1 MPLARQPLFTALTR
15 PQMLAGVTYPY
26 FVLNLIVATEVFLLA
41 KSFAA
46 LLLFAVGHAAGYA
59 ACLEEP
65 RRFDLWLARLSRARP
80 VSNARRWGGNSYRP

>member
-1 MPLARQPLFTALTR
+1 MALARQPLFTALTR
-15 PQMLAGVTYPY
+15 PQMIAGVTYPY

-46 LLLFAVGHAAGYA
+46 LLLFAAGHAAGYA

-65 RRFDLWLARLSRARP
+65 RRFDLWLARLSRARAVP
-80 VSNARRWGGNSYRP
+80 NAGLWGGNSYRP

>member
-15 PQMLAGVTYPY
+15 PQMVGGLTYAY

-46 LLLFAVGHAAGYA
+46 LLLFAVGHAIGYA

-65 RRFDLWLARLSRARP
+65 RRFDLWFARLSRGRP
-80 VSNARRWGGNSYRP
+80 TPNARRWRGNSYRP